1 MWDYFKKGSIENP
14 YSYNI
19 YGVAARGIKYPAKIN
34 GIIQKEYDTWIGMI
48 RRCYDK
54 KTKKKT
60 SAYQDITCCDEWLLY
75 ENFYEWLHSQEN
87 FDKWYSGNRWAVD
100 KDIVFTDD
108 TITNIFCG
116 LEDDTDD
123 VKISRAIFRDFKL
136 TKDSKKE
143 LEDIL
148 MV

>member
-1 MWDYFKKGSIENP
+1 MKIIEYKNTRNIKVIFLDKHRYVVDTMWDYFKKGSIENP

-60 SAYQDITCCDEWLLY
+60 SAY
-75 ENFYEWLHSQEN
+75 
-87 FDKWYSGNRWAVD
+87 
-100 KDIVFTDD
+100 
-108 TITNIFCG
+108 
-116 LEDDTDD
+116 
-123 VKISRAIFRDFKL
+123 
-136 TKDSKKE
+136 
-143 LEDIL
+143 
-148 MV
+148 